1 MHIGSQIV
9 KGGKTSL
16 ARTPPAK
23 RRSGVLLLE
32 PSREEGISPV
42 CPQVPPGVVA
52 STVLHQNK
60 AS

>member
-9 KGGKTSL
+9 KGGKKSL

-23 RRSGVLLLE
+23 RRGSVLLHE
-32 PSREEGISPV
+32 PSREEGLSPV
-42 CPQVPPGVVA
+42 CPQVAPRVVA
-52 STVLHQNK
+52 SMVLHQNK